1 MRIHTSVGFLF
12 KLKRKTPGIPRSGYG
27 FKKTQG
33 SAQNLCKN
41 HTQNTFFQTLETPDF
56 ILLRKRKLGASRA
69 PLLQRVANGK
79 ERHNPSP
86 AQGLKSSA
94 HFFERTMY
102 FEHP

>member
-41 HTQNTFFQTLETPDF
+41 HTRNTFFPTLGTPDF
-56 ILLRKRKLGASRA
+56 ILLRKRKLGALRA
-69 PLLQRVANGK
+69 PPYCRGWQMARKDTTQAQRKG
-79 ERHNPSP
+79 
-86 AQGLKSSA
+86 
-94 HFFERTMY
+94 
-102 FEHP
+102 